1 MSNIIVYHG
10 GTETIENLICKF
22 GRKNLDFGQ
31 GFYVTNLREQAVTW
45 ANNMARNRKMPA
57 VLNRYRLDREAI
69 LQNARCK
76 IFKAYDKEW
85 LEFIVG
91 NRTGQELAKDY
102 DYVEGGVANDRVVD
116 TINLYIA
123 GLMELST
130 ALRELSKHQPNNQ
143 ICILSQDLIN
153 KYLEY
158 DGTEEL

>member
-1 MSNIIVYHG
+1 MSKIIVYHG
-10 GTETIENLICKF
+10 GTETIENPICKF
-22 GRKNLDFGQ
+22 GRKNLDFGR

-57 VLNRYRLDREAI
+57 VLNRYRLDRETI

-116 TINLYIA
+116 TVNLYIA

-130 ALRELSKHQPNNQ
+130 ALRELSRHQPNNQ

-153 KYLEY
+153 KYLKY